1 MVHHQKSNVSGE
13 NWEQRICTFV
23 SLYIFSSFPIRN
35 CTVAIGL
42 HWVLH
47 LGESSRCGPRLFAQA
62 IMNMRR
68 FIKRTRTTH
77 HVDNVDQRHFV
88 YLPPCSN
95 AMKLADHV
103 SDGIDQRRGRLRLR
117 LGCLGLGQQREFQGG
132 EKGCWLALGCAGGGR
147 GRGGSHPT
155 AGGGCCRCTTVP
167 GYISDFSFWRAGS
180 TRASTSFD
188 EKRCT
193 WVHFPRSW
201 QRLSTAISH

>member
-1 MVHHQKSNVSGE
+1 MFPGKIGNRG
-13 NWEQRICTFV
+13 FAL
-23 SLYIFSSFPIRN
+23 LYHCISSSSFPIRN

-103 SDGIDQRRGRLRLR
+103 SMTGIDQRRGAVAF
-117 LGCLGLGQQREFQGG
+117 GLSGSGAARVSRRREGMLARAWPAAQG
-132 EKGCWLALGCAGGGR
+132 ARR
-147 GRGGSHPT
+147 GRGGGAPIPRQE
-155 AGGGCCRCTTVP
+155 GGAPCRMSLYHCTRVHF
-167 GYISDFSFWRAGS
+167 DFSFWRAGS